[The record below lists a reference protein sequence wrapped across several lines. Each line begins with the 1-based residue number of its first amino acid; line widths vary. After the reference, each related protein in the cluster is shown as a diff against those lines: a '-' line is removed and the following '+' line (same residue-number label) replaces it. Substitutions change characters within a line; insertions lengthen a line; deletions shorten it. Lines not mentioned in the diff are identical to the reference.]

1 MLLRTVHR
9 DTTVVHSNV
18 IFVVH
23 SRCSTPAARHNLPSK
38 ATLPSVLAAGA
49 GGDASP
55 LGGSYSRGA
64 GGSTRSKRSSA
75 SIGAGVVGAAEAVA
89 VITRQPQ
96 PTPPTQQLRWRNKM
110 KRKKEYKSQ

>member
-55 LGGSYSRGA
+55 LGGSYSRGGA

-75 SIGAGVVGAAEAVA
+75 SIGAGVAGAAEAVA

-96 PTPPTQQLRWRNKM
+96 PTPPTQQLR
-110 KRKKEYKSQ
+110 